1 MIMLMRRL
9 SPAAAI
15 IEPSILSGTVVCLA
29 TLALLTFS
37 NASFLINSGLLYKT
51 LLGNNTSQDF
61 IQASHDTV
69 SVFTDNVFSNPAL
82 TKVLFFGFWMMIG
95 LFAYISVVSIAN
107 LVGEAGQNIA
117 SEHYM
122 HAQVKRIKERLLLR
136 LAMRAA
142 ALLAICLWGWVILRF
157 LLPFSVLAV
166 RVGLNQISSGF
177 YALLGVAVL
186 WVSLHLLIVLLRLL
200 VLRPR
205 VFSSY
210 EGF

>member
-1 MIMLMRRL
+1 MIMVMRRL
-9 SPAAAI
+9 SPAIAI

-51 LLGNNTSQDF
+51 LLGNNSPQDF

-69 SVFTDNVFSNPAL
+69 SLFTDNVFSNHTL

-95 LFAYISVVSIAN
+95 LFAYISVVSVASLI
-107 LVGEAGQNIA
+107 GEAGQDIA
-117 SEHYM
+117 TEHYM
-122 HAQVKRIKERLLLR
+122 HAQAKRVKEQFLLR
-136 LAMRAA
+136 MAMRGA
-142 ALLAICLWGWVILRF
+142 ALLAILLWGWVFLRF

-166 RVGLNQISSGF
+166 RVGLNDLGSGF
-177 YALLGVAVL
+177 YALLGVIVL
-186 WVSLHLLIVLLRLL
+186 WFSLHLIIVLLRFLT
-200 VLRPR
+200 LRPR

-210 EGF
+210 TGF